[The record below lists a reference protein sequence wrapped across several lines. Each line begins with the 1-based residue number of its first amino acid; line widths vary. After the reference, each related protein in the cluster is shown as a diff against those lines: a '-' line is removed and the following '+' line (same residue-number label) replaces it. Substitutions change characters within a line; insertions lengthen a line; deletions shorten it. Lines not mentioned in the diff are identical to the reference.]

1 MTRAVQKQVR
11 VLAQLVAD
19 VLGELAE
26 AQQSIKEKCNRI
38 YKLERAGVISGDV
51 QSAILYP
58 SLISVDEVI
67 EEHKKSEVPVK

>member
-1 MTRAVQKQVR
+1 MTRAVQKQ
-11 VLAQLVAD
+11 LQALTQLLAD
-19 VLGELAE
+19 VLDEL
-26 AQQSIKEKCNRI
+26 SKEQENSKAKSDRI

-58 SLISVDEVI
+58 SLKRVDEVI